1 MFFLSLLK
9 LLFTL
14 GAILSLKCFFTL
26 FLILPFVFLIVLF
39 LKFLLILLST
49 FMLEFRLFSV
59 SKLIIFP
66 PKFNW
71 RRILSVIKSFSFI
84 FSMHFSTR
92 FFLRWSEFFTFFRI
106 VFTIKHAFWWSGC
119 SQKVSHCLP
128 LHPPGPRPPAFLKA
142 SIFFLSP
149 PGIMS
154 CFSAK
159 EMHSSKLASFSQ

>member
-14 GAILSLKCFFTL
+14 GTILSLKCFFTL

-49 FMLEFRLFSV
+49 FMLEFRPFSV

-106 VFTIKHAFWWSGC
+106 VFTINHAFF
-119 SQKVSHCLP
+119 
-128 LHPPGPRPPAFLKA
+128 RPCAP
-142 SIFFLSP
+142 SRT
-149 PGIMS
+149 
-154 CFSAK
+154 
-159 EMHSSKLASFSQ
+159 SKFSFSLSAILFYVTNVFFVNYSVFLCP